1 MKMPTTTYLVATML
15 PTLGLACGG
24 DISEDWNTAYDD
36 YSGCRDDNQPVRVFV
51 LEFDVE
57 TNATEAFRDITD
69 EMEAEY
75 EALCEQRG
83 YPVAAE

>member
-1 MKMPTTTYLVATML
+1 MQMPTTYVVATMF
-15 PTLGLACGG
+15 PKLGFGSAG
-24 DISEDWNTAYDD
+24 DISDDWNTAYDQ
-36 YSGCRDDNQPVRVFV
+36 YAECRGDNQPVRVFV